1 MGKPLSLKNKS
12 HFHITSNRAICG
24 GKPIIKGTRISVEL
38 IVDLLK
44 NPEKLKEIGQAG
56 AREVDR
62 IGWDKA
68 GTSVKEVYR
77 ECAC

>member
-1 MGKPLSLKNKS
+1 M
-12 HFHITSNRAICG
+12 
-24 GKPIIKGTRISVEL
+24 VEV